1 MMTPKMNH
9 LIPSQSFKK
18 IILISTINMSR
29 KFGVGPCVLA
39 GHEYSQGDSAVYMGS
54 DLQDPPELIPKL
66 MEKFRSGAE
75 IVHTTRTEREGESGF
90 KLWITKLAYRII
102 S

>member
-29 KFGVGPCVLA
+29 KFGVGSCVLA
-39 GHEYSQGDSAVYMGS
+39 GHEYSPEDSVVYMDS

-66 MEKFRSGAE
+66 MEKFRN
-75 IVHTTRTEREGESGF
+75 
-90 KLWITKLAYRII
+90 
-102 S
+102 

>member
-1 MMTPKMNH
+1 
-9 LIPSQSFKK
+9 
-18 IILISTINMSR
+18 MSK

-75 IVHTTRTEREGESGF
+75 IVYYQKRASRRI
-90 KLWITKLAYRII
+90 WI
-102 S
+102 

>member
-1 MMTPKMNH
+1 MTPKMNH

-18 IILISTINMSR
+18 IILISTINMSK

-75 IVHTTRTEREGESGF
+75 IVYYQNRARR
-90 KLWITKLAYRII
+90 KIWI
-102 S
+102 